1 MVHIGGDGNCLF
13 RAISYNLFG
22 HEDAHFSLRSIIE
35 RFETCNSS
43 IFEKR
48 MTMVNE
54 STFAEHLKQLY
65 RPNTWATHIEVFAIA
80 TYFQAP
86 VYFCADPPHPKRGVY
101 CWERYMPVASVEN
114 LSYPYVIEPPFD
126 AKISVNHFE
135 IVYHIGYHYD
145 STGTLCWT
153 PPLLTE
159 NIIHETNIIEKD

>member
-1 MVHIGGDGNCLF
+1 MAAGYQYVLILLLLCIPVTQPNLEGFLASWQRKMVRIGGDGNCLF

-54 STFAEHLKQLY
+54 STFTEHLKQLY

-114 LSYPYVIEPPFD
+114 LS
-126 AKISVNHFE
+126 
-135 IVYHIGYHYD
+135 
-145 STGTLCWT
+145 
-153 PPLLTE
+153 
-159 NIIHETNIIEKD
+159 